1 MALCFRT
8 LTAWATRP
16 PTPSP
21 PPTFTQLKKGALLGD
36 FDGLVGNVRAVRA
49 AFSRDEEAVNAHL
62 AAMKLEVQVGD
73 NWRVD
78 ETVGGC
84 KRRWQEEEEGARPHV
99 IVANTPGD
107 DDLWGGVLG
116 FGASLCFGPSL
127 TPFPFPTGVQALLV
141 SLEGSY
147 YSSQHRGRLVTTGA
161 SQELQELCQLAA
173 QCQQTNKFSHA

>member
-73 NWRVD
+73 NGAGEGVCWWVRG
-78 ETVGGC
+78 EAGGGGGFGRAVGGT
-84 KRRWQEEEEGARPHV
+84 W
-99 IVANTPGD
+99 
-107 DDLWGGVLG
+107 
-116 FGASLCFGPSL
+116 FGASLCFRPSL
-127 TPFPFPTGVQALLV
+127 TPFPYWGAGTACVTRGQLL
-141 SLEGSY
+141 L
-147 YSSQHRGRLVTTGA
+147 
-161 SQELQELCQLAA
+161 LAA
-173 QCQQTNKFSHA
+173 PGSARHHGSLPGAAGAVPAGSSMPADKQVQPCMMIDDY